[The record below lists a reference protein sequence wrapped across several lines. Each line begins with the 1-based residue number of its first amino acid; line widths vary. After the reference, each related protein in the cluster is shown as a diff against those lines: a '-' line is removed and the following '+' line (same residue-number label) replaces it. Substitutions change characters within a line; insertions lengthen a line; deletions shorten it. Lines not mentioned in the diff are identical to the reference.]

1 MVSIM
6 GTPRLPGY
14 DLAAGVYTPLGK
26 NIIDIVFDSIVVS
39 SAPMKMKFEFRVR
52 SFEDTW
58 EVDDYDASVVT
69 QLVDKTFG
77 NVVDYAFL
85 VEKNTFHLTFDA
97 AVTKLLRAS
106 LDYKEDR
113 LFGATDFNLVF
124 TQTPVKLAKDVN
136 RLFSREGIFVDEK
149 LDLNDSPDTWAP
161 PFVRPFMV
169 TAGYIHYF
177 PLMVLGAVQECY
189 EMNTIIK
196 DTDDNYIVKD
206 KDSKTW
212 TIPVDI
218 RGDGITLT
226 TDSGKNYKCDWLSF
240 IRINASYTTTL
251 DATSPLIGTWTNP
264 IGEELTISEDEISAP
279 QFKSKFIL
287 KGVEKC
293 AVGYAG
299 ANTVLMLYY
308 PYIVVH
314 FDAHTYNADFA
325 RKKDRIMMYLAAGH
339 NWPSMPSGGGGGG
352 GGGGSSGLLL
362 GLVGLMALA
371 FMAK

>member
-1 MVSIM
+1 MVPIM
-6 GTPRLPGY
+6 GTRLPGY
-14 DLAAGVYTPLGK
+14 DLAVGVYTPLGK
-26 NIIDIVFDSIVVS
+26 NNLDIVFDSIVVS
-39 SAPMKMKFEFRVR
+39 SDASKIKLEFRVR

-58 EVDDYDASVVT
+58 EVDDFDASVVT
-69 QLVDKTFG
+69 QLVDKTLG

-97 AVTKLLRAS
+97 AVTKLLRVS

-113 LFGATDFNLVF
+113 LFGTTDLNLVF
-124 TQTPVKLAKDVN
+124 ERRPVKLASDVD
-136 RLFSREGIFVDEK
+136 RLFSREGIFIDEK
-149 LDLNDSPDTWAP
+149 LNPDDSPDTWAL

-189 EMNTIIK
+189 EMDTIIK
-196 DTDDNYIVKD
+196 DKDDNYIVKA
-206 KDSKTW
+206 DSKTW
-212 TIPVDI
+212 TILVDI

-226 TDSGKNYKCDWLSF
+226 TASGKVFKCDWLSF
-240 IRINASYTTTL
+240 IRINSSFTTDL
-251 DATSPLIGTWTNP
+251 DATSPLIGTWTDP

-287 KGVEKC
+287 RGHEKC
-293 AVGYAG
+293 CVGYAG

-314 FDAHTYNADFA
+314 FDAHTYTADFA
-325 RKKDRIMMYLAAGH
+325 RKKDRMVMYIAAGH